1 MDPREFLGLAKDLL
15 DATPNAVAC
24 RTAIGRSYYAA
35 LNVALSMLSELNIR
49 LDRDEDS
56 HKRLA
61 QILDSSEN
69 PDLKRACVRLA
80 NQKNLRKLADYD
92 MGNASVETSQ
102 KAGLVFQLAKQT
114 IEELDRVH
122 SDANEWKEASEKMLA
137 YAKNILRKPI

>member
-61 QILDSSEN
+61 QILDSRSLSEN
-69 PDLKRACVRLA
+69 QDWAVLHPVFLA
-80 NQKNLRKLADYD
+80 PLD
-92 MGNASVETSQ
+92 
-102 KAGLVFQLAKQT
+102 FQVSA
-114 IEELDRVH
+114 H
-122 SDANEWKEASEKMLA
+122 W
-137 YAKNILRKPI
+137 